1 MRAVKIAGIILAA
14 VFGLIVIA
22 LLAVRLLV
30 DPNDYKDRIAR
41 EVKRST
47 GRELT
52 LSGPIE
58 LSVFP
63 WIALQLGPASLGNPP
78 GFSAEPFAAV
88 HRISLR
94 VKLLPLLHKELKVG
108 SIEVDGLD
116 LRLLK
121 NAAGKGNWQDFGSQE
136 HATNGRESSSSSGTS
151 ALPDIGG
158 IEIKDSRISYQD
170 LVADHLNFELGH
182 WASGTPTPIKLSV
195 SLTPSASAAPVDFK
209 FSTPALNTDLSNQT
223 LDAPSFTL
231 ELAGATLSGSL
242 TGTRIIDAPALSGT
256 FKLDTISPR
265 DLLEKLGIRAPTT
278 RDPKALT
285 RLAAAG
291 SFTYGTDAVSLDQLA
306 VDLDDSRLQGR
317 VAVTN
322 LQTKALAFNLALNHI
337 DLDAYRAPEST
348 GQPAPALA
356 LNNTGAGA
364 AAATAQPSKPAAD
377 PLKTLQLDGKLSID
391 GITVSN
397 VKLTD
402 LHVTLVAKDGVMH
415 IAPATASFYGGHYSG
430 DITLNDQGPV
440 AQLKLV
446 QTMNGVDMAALL
458 KDFAKTQRVS
468 GHGTVTTDLT
478 AQGLGGDA
486 LMKTLNG
493 RVTAN
498 VTGGAVEGVDLWFEI
513 DRAKALLQ
521 KQGLPSGQSSGRTK
535 FDAFQASADITNGV
549 AKTTD
554 LNIASQ
560 NLRVTGQGTTNLV
573 SSAIDYQV
581 KATVYKE
588 APTAAAGSAN
598 VLLEVPLN
606 VTGTTNKLN
615 VRPDLEAMARSRAQQ
630 ELDKHKGE
638 LQQKLMDKLK
648 GILK

>member
-1 MRAVKIAGIILAA
+1 MRAVKIAGIVLAA

-63 WIALQLGPASLGNPP
+63 WIALELGPASLGNPP

-121 NAAGKGNWQDFGSQE
+121 NAAGKGNWQDFGSKE
-136 HATNGRESSSSSGTS
+136 HATNGGESSSSSGTS
-151 ALPDIGG
+151 ALPDIDG

-195 SLTPSASAAPVDFK
+195 ALTPSAGAAPVDFK
-209 FSTPALNTDLSNQT
+209 FSTPALNTDLTNQI

-231 ELAGATLSGSL
+231 ELAGATLAGSL
-242 TGTRIIDAPALSGT
+242 KGTRIIDAPALSGT
-256 FKLDTISPR
+256 FKLDTVSPR
-265 DLLEKLGIRAPTT
+265 DLLEKLGIKAPTT

-306 VDLDDSRLQGR
+306 VDLDDSRLQGK

-348 GQPAPALA
+348 GQSAPA
-356 LNNTGAGA
+356 NTA
-364 AAATAQPSKPAAD
+364 AAAAHPTKPAAD
-377 PLKTLQLDGKLSID
+377 PLKTLLLDGKLSID

-402 LHVTLVAKDGVMH
+402 LHVTLVAKDGLVH

-498 VTGGAVEGVDLWFEI
+498 ITGGAVEGVDLWFEI

-521 KQGLPSGQSSGRTK
+521 KQGLPNGQSSGHTK

-573 SSAIDYQV
+573 SNAIDYQI

-588 APTAAAGSAN
+588 APTAAANSAN

-615 VRPDLEAMARSRAQQ
+615 VRPDLEAMAKSRAQQ
-630 ELDKHKGE
+630 EIDKHKGE

>member
-1 MRAVKIAGIILAA
+1 MRAIKIVGIVLAA

-41 EVKRST
+41 EVKSST

-78 GFSAEPFAAV
+78 GFNAEPFAAV
-88 HRISLR
+88 RRISLR
-94 VKLLPLLHKELKVG
+94 VRLLPLLHKELKVG
-108 SIEVDGLD
+108 SIEIDGLD
-116 LRLLK
+116 LRLVK
-121 NAAGKGNWQDFGSQE
+121 NAAGKGNWQDFGSKE
-136 HATNGRESSSSSGTS
+136 PAAHAGGPAPSSGAST
-151 ALPDIGG
+151 LPDVGG

-182 WASGTPTPIKLSV
+182 WASGTPTSVKLSV
-195 SLTPSASAAPVDFK
+195 TLTPSPGASPVDFK
-209 FSTPALNTDLSNQT
+209 LSAPALTTDLTTQI
-223 LDAPSFTL
+223 LDAPAFTL

-242 TGTRIIDAPALSGT
+242 KGTRIIDSPAVSGT
-256 FKLDTISPR
+256 FKLDTVSPR
-265 DLLEKLGIRAPTT
+265 DLLEKLGIKAPTT

-285 RLAAAG
+285 KLAAAG
-291 SFTYGTDAVSLDQLA
+291 SFTYGTDAVSLDPLA
-306 VDLDDSRLQGR
+306 VDLDDSRLQGK
-317 VAVTN
+317 VAITN
-322 LQTKALAFNLALNHI
+322 LQTKAMAFNLALNHI
-337 DLDAYRAPEST
+337 DLDAYRPPAST
-348 GQPAPALA
+348 AQSAPA
-356 LNNTGAGA
+356 NT
-364 AAATAQPSKPAAD
+364 AAATQPTKPGAD

-391 GITVSN
+391 AITVSN

-402 LHVTLVAKDGVMH
+402 LHVTLVAKDGLLH

-430 DITLNDQGPV
+430 DITLNDQGSV

-446 QTMNGVDMAALL
+446 QTMNGVDMAALM
-458 KDFAKTQRVS
+458 KDFAKSERVS

-498 VTGGAVEGVDLWFEI
+498 IAGGAVEGVDLWFEI
-513 DRAKALLQ
+513 DRAKSLVQ
-521 KQGLPSGQSSGRTK
+521 KQGLPNGQSRGRTQ

-573 SSAIDYQV
+573 TNAIDYQI
-581 KATVYKE
+581 KATLYKE
-588 APTAAAGSAN
+588 APTAATSNAN
-598 VLLEVPLN
+598 VMLEVPLN
-606 VTGTTNKLN
+606 VTGTTTKLN
-615 VRPDLEAMARSRAQQ
+615 VRPDLEAMAKSRAQQ

>member
-1 MRAVKIAGIILAA
+1 MRAIKIAGIILAA

-121 NAAGKGNWQDFGSQE
+121 NAAGKGNWQDFGSKE
-136 HATNGRESSSSSGTS
+136 HATNGSESSSSSGTS

-182 WASGTPTPIKLSV
+182 WASGTSTPIKLSV
-195 SLTPSASAAPVDFK
+195 TLTPSAGAAPVDFK
-209 FSTPALNTDLSNQT
+209 LSTPALNTDLTNQI

-231 ELAGATLSGSL
+231 ELAGATLAGSL
-242 TGTRIIDAPALSGT
+242 KGARIIDAPALSGT
-256 FKLDTISPR
+256 FKLDTFSPR
-265 DLLEKLGIRAPTT
+265 DLLEKLGIKAPTT

-285 RLAAAG
+285 RLTAAG
-291 SFTYGTDAVSLDQLA
+291 SFTYGADAVSLDQLA

-348 GQPAPALA
+348 GQPTPA
-356 LNNTGAGA
+356 NT
-364 AAATAQPSKPAAD
+364 AATAAQPTKPAAD
-377 PLKTLQLDGKLSID
+377 PLKTLQLEGKLSID

-402 LHVTLVAKDGVMH
+402 LHVTLVAKDGLMH

-440 AQLKLV
+440 AQLNLV

-521 KQGLPSGQSSGRTK
+521 KQGPPNGQSSGHTR

-573 SSAIDYQV
+573 SNAIDYQV

-588 APTAAAGSAN
+588 APTAAASSAN

-606 VTGTTNKLN
+606 VTGTINKLN